1 MSMKR
6 AAARLHVRSDDF
18 TAVREQYVG
27 RIPVDIGKEQILY
40 APRKQAHAV
49 TLISLRAL
57 DWTDQLMGE
66 TRQHP
71 RGLRLESAES
81 AR

>member
-18 TAVREQYVG
+18 AAVREQYVG
-27 RIPVDIGKEQILY
+27 RITVDVGKEQILY
-40 APRKQAHAV
+40 AARKQAHAV

-57 DWTDQLMGE
+57 DGSYQLMGE
-66 TRQHP
+66 TRQHT
-71 RGLRLESAES
+71 RGLRLELAES
-81 AR
+81 SW